1 MIIDERARRLRGI
14 ALMILG
20 ASLFAGVDG
29 VSKLLADT
37 QSVGQI
43 VWARYALALPV
54 LILTTRP
61 ADWRTLFT
69 TARPA
74 LQILRGVTPL
84 AISGA
89 MVVAVRYLPLAEAT
103 VILFAGPF
111 LIVALSKPFLG
122 EPVRPASWIGVAVG
136 FAAVLIVARPGF
148 GTLSQYMVFPLA
160 AAVFFALYQLITRR
174 LGAAGE
180 RPNTTLAWTL
190 AMGGLVATPVAIFT
204 WNPLTAWGWL
214 LMVTLGTV
222 FGLAQSLLIRAFT
235 YAPASLLAPFSYAQV
250 IAATIFGIIVFGAI
264 PDAWTFAGI
273 ALIIAAGVYVM
284 RSRAA

>member
-89 MVVAVRYLPLAEAT
+89 MVVAVRYPPLAEAT

-111 LIVALSKPFLG
+111 LIVAL
-122 EPVRPASWIGVAVG
+122 
-136 FAAVLIVARPGF
+136 
-148 GTLSQYMVFPLA
+148 
-160 AAVFFALYQLITRR
+160 
-174 LGAAGE
+174 
-180 RPNTTLAWTL
+180 
-190 AMGGLVATPVAIFT
+190 
-204 WNPLTAWGWL
+204 
-214 LMVTLGTV
+214 
-222 FGLAQSLLIRAFT
+222 
-235 YAPASLLAPFSYAQV
+235 
-250 IAATIFGIIVFGAI
+250 
-264 PDAWTFAGI
+264 
-273 ALIIAAGVYVM
+273 
-284 RSRAA
+284 